1 MIVIVDEAL
10 FAAGQVSQLDL
21 VDLIKS
27 CLDGDHALITD
38 PPGPSEEIEGWL
50 ARHSP
55 DLQVELRLIIEDGP
69 TAASQ
74 RTAAA
79 PRIRVSGVAASE
91 LRGPVPTL
99 TLRDALRLLKAPLSL
114 LLENDRN
121 DGAFLRKLAP
131 PEWRRDLDRAIKERR
146 VEVRNGGGIEGVK
159 QAVIGAA
166 SQPLRHMR
174 LWVMFDSDAREP
186 GKPSEPS
193 RETLEE
199 CRKIVEPWPLMNHQ
213 LPRRAIEN
221 YIPVQAL
228 FAWSE
233 EASGAERTR
242 LRRCAEAYAQRLPR
256 DRREHYNLKGGLV
269 EDVRDAR
276 RRRWYRDSG
285 TNIVDE
291 SDLHPYVQAL
301 RLPEDVRRCLHGGFG
316 ADVATLFHDDAEHGI
331 RIEEEWLNREIPHEF
346 RMSIVQSIFDRM

>member
-21 VDLIKS
+21 IDLIKS
-27 CLDGDHALITD
+27 SLDGDHALITD
-38 PPGPSEEIEGWL
+38 PPGTSGIIEDWL
-50 ARHSP
+50 ARQAS
-55 DLQVELRLIIEDGP
+55 DLQAELRLVVEDGP
-69 TAASQ
+69 SIASQ
-74 RTAAA
+74 KTAAA
-79 PRIRVSGVAASE
+79 PRIRVSGLATSE
-91 LRGPVPTL
+91 LHGPIPTL
-99 TLRDALRLLKAPLSL
+99 TLRDALRLLKTPLSL

-121 DGAFLRKLAP
+121 DGSFLRKLAP
-131 PEWRRDLDRAIKERR
+131 PEWRRALDQAIKDRR
-146 VEVRNGGGIEGVK
+146 VEVLNGGGIEGVK
-159 QAVIGAA
+159 QGVMSAA
-166 SQPLRHMR
+166 SEPLRHMR

-199 CRKIVEPWPLMNHQ
+199 CRKIVEPWPLVSHQ
-213 LPRRAIEN
+213 LPRRSIEN

-233 EASGAERTR
+233 KASGAERTR
-242 LRRCAEAYAQRLPR
+242 LRRCAEAYAQRLPG

-269 EDVRDAR
+269 DDVRDAR

-291 SDLHPYVQAL
+291 PDLHPHFQVL
-301 RLPEDVRRCLHGGFG
+301 RLPEDVRRCLHSGFG
-316 ADVATLFHDDAEHGI
+316 TDVATLFHDDAEHGI
-331 RIEEEWLNREIPHEF
+331 RIEEEWLTRAIPHEF